1 LFQIHT
7 CGILFKRGRNA
18 RKNPVQCGADAA
30 DGRYNYNRNAASD
43 QGIFDSGGRRLV
55 RKESLELS
63 NHGGS
68 VSDTTK
74 ASVKSSPLN
83 RALFSSN

>member
-1 LFQIHT
+1 MEM
-7 CGILFKRGRNA
+7 GRDA
-18 RKNPVQCGADAA
+18 RKHPVQCDADAA

-63 NHGGS
+63 NHGDS
-68 VSDTTK
+68 VSDTPK
-74 ASVKSSPLN
+74 VSVKISPLN